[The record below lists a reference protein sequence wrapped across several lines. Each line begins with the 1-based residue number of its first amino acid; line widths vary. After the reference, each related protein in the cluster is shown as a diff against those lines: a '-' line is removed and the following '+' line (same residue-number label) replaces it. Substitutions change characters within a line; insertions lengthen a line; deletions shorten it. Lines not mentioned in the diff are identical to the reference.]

1 MKHLIL
7 LPFLFLFSLC
17 VCADTQ
23 VATIQIMSRPAAAV
37 VDTIRPMLGQDSSVS
52 AFHDRLIVKGTAKEI
67 AEVRAMLAEI
77 DRPTRRLIIE
87 VRQAGQFSQSSSDFG
102 YGVST
107 GDVKI
112 GRAPPGSDA
121 QVRYQDIRTRGRGDS
136 LQRVQALDG
145 RPALIRAGQSIPVYQ
160 TFSYGGPWGVSHG
173 VDVQYRDATSGFHA
187 LPRVH
192 GNQVTVEIYQQ
203 SQRLADSGR
212 FDVQQA
218 ASVLQGSLGQWMT
231 LGSVG
236 GETGDTGNQIGRH
249 YQTHRAQ
256 DMQLELR
263 VLPVD

>member
-1 MKHLIL
+1 MKHLIFV
-7 LPFLFLFSLC
+7 PFLLFVATV

-23 VATIQIMSRPAAAV
+23 VATIQVMSRPAASM
-37 VDTIRPMLGQDSSVS
+37 VDTIRPMLGRDSSVS
-52 AFHDRLIVKGTAKEI
+52 AFHDRLIVKGTAREI
-67 AEVRAMLAEI
+67 AAVRAMLAEL
-77 DRPTRRLIIE
+77 DRPSRRLIIE

-107 GDVKI
+107 GDVRV
-112 GRAPPGSDA
+112 GRVPPGSDA
-121 QVRYQDIRTRGRGDS
+121 QVRYQDFRTRGRGDS

-145 RPALIRAGQSIPVYQ
+145 RPALIRAGQAVPVYQ
-160 TFSYGGPWGVSHG
+160 TFSYGGPWGVTRG
-173 VDVQYRDATSGFHA
+173 FDVQYRDATSGFHA

-192 GNQVTVEIYQQ
+192 GDQVTVEIYQQ
-203 SQRLADSGR
+203 SERLADSGR

-218 ASVLQGSLGQWMT
+218 ASVLRGNLGQWMT

-236 GETGDTGNQIGRH
+236 GETGDSRNQIGRH

-263 VLPVD
+263 VLAVD